1 MAFKKHDGFSL
12 YEVLI
17 VLAVIAIIG
26 AFSVPMVNNIINKA
40 KFTKIINDMK
50 VIQNSIIQ
58 YYYDNDSFPEN
69 IDTLVNDNYIEAS
82 PENVSFK
89 NLNNV
94 GYVYYTEEIS
104 NPENLEKLDTTLSW
118 NSNTDDF
125 SSLNEEPD
133 DNAKIPVL
141 RLAF

>member
-58 YYYDNDSFPEN
+58 YYYDNDSFPDN
-69 IDTLVNDNYIEAS
+69 IDTLVDNDYIESS

-89 NLNNV
+89 TLNNV
-94 GYVYYTEEIS
+94 VFVYYTEQIS
-104 NPENLEKLDTTLSW
+104 NPDNLEKLDTTLNW
-118 NSNTDDF
+118 NSNTEYF

-133 DNAKIPVL
+133 NNSRIPVL
-141 RLAF
+141 RMAF